1 VVRIAICNSL
11 ETAVVHGAIC
21 DHCEQQIHGI
31 RYKCVNCNDFDLCD
45 RCESLR
51 PHDHE
56 HLFLK
61 IYEPLSVCTR
71 KPLVSNL
78 YQLSKFRFRPRHHH
92 LHHQQDS
99 PIPSTNVRDDSFER
113 SFCPKRMEHYNRCFG
128 SMGRNCSGDHVA
140 SFPKMEFVTDVT
152 VPDGSYLAAGTR
164 FTKVWRVRNSGTQ
177 TWPKD
182 IRLVHVSGPALAAN
196 GVVPV
201 MSIGPQEALD
211 IQIDMCS
218 PDTIGRCVSHWR
230 LSSSDGSFFGPR
242 IWVDIVVVAVPSSA
256 SSTTTTTTATSTTA
270 INTSTS
276 TSTESATASPDFLIH
291 EETATNE
298 NAISNPVPSE
308 NAPLHNNNN
317 ASVDT
322 SLVNANVPSATLPSD
337 NSTTQCPVPS
347 EDATARP
354 AVIQQSDSAYEEP
367 SVGVNFSNLQKL
379 EELGFLNRTRNIQLL
394 LKNKGNLV
402 QCVVELLDE
411 DTSAH

>member
-1 VVRIAICNSL
+1 
-11 ETAVVHGAIC
+11 
-21 DHCEQQIHGI
+21 
-31 RYKCVNCNDFDLCD
+31 
-45 RCESLR
+45 
-51 PHDHE
+51 
-56 HLFLK
+56 
-61 IYEPLSVCTR
+61 
-71 KPLVSNL
+71 
-78 YQLSKFRFRPRHHH
+78 
-92 LHHQQDS
+92 
-99 PIPSTNVRDDSFER
+99 
-113 SFCPKRMEHYNRCFG
+113 MEHRNRCFG
-128 SMGRNCSGDHVA
+128 SIGRNCSDDHVT

-201 MSIGPQEALD
+201 MSIGPQEDLD

-242 IWVDIVVVAVPSSA
+242 IWVDIVVVAVPFSVASA
-256 SSTTTTTTATSTTA
+256 SSTATATATTTTTTTTTT
-270 INTSTS
+270 TSTS
-276 TSTESATASPDFLIH
+276 PSTESATASPDFSIH
-291 EETATNE
+291 EETATSE

-308 NAPLHNNNN
+308 NAPLNNNNN

-322 SLVNANVPSATLPSD
+322 TLVNAESMLNANVPRATLSSD
-337 NSTTQCPVPS
+337 TSTTQCPVPS
-347 EDATARP
+347 EDAATRP
-354 AVIQQSDSAYEEP
+354 AAIQQSDSASEEP
-367 SVGVNFSNLQKL
+367 SIGVNFSNLQKL
-379 EELGFLNRTRNIQLL
+379 EELGFLNRARNIQLL